1 MPVKS
6 YLVSYAT
13 IFAINLESEECQ
25 EALTGIPG
33 RSWYIVLLPKVLY
46 TVQRYCN
53 NMTCGRCAYNLN
65 REGNLSR
72 EVCPFIHSIR
82 RLINVCSN
90 SKSKK
95 KGVIIV

>member
-6 YLVSYAT
+6 YLVSCAT
-13 IFAINLESEECQ
+13 IFAINLESKECQ
-25 EALTGIPG
+25 KALTGIPG
-33 RSWYIVLLPKVLY
+33 GSWYTVLLPKELY
-46 TVQRYCN
+46 TVQRHCN
-53 NMTCGRCAYNLN
+53 MKCGRCEYILN

-72 EVCPFIHSIR
+72 EVCPFTLSIR

-95 KGVIIV
+95 KGVTIV